1 MILSGG
7 LFRPTM
13 TTNKLG
19 FDIPYFRIVFT
30 YIIMSSHLFNSYG
43 IKSGWYIGVE
53 FFFLVSGYFLATEIE
68 KGKFESPYSYTKYRI
83 TKFLP
88 HYVFSFT
95 IALIF
100 RFFISGVA
108 TIKSSIVGY
117 FFELLFLDMAG
128 LNLEDMLN
136 IPTWYLSVLII
147 AGFFLFAL
155 LLKDKI
161 FYLNLFAPACILMIF
176 SYLWR
181 NQGMLQVPALGGYN
195 RFLSKCCFIKRSWR
209 TLHWYTYFLLA

>member
-7 LFRPTM
+7 LFRTTM
-13 TTNKLG
+13 TTSKLG

-30 YIIMSSHLFNSYG
+30 YIIMSFHLFNSYG

-53 FFFLVSGYFLATEIE
+53 FFFLVSGYFLAAEIE
-68 KGKFESPYSYTKYRI
+68 KGRFESPYSYTEYKI
-83 TKFLP
+83 KKFLP
-88 HYVFSFT
+88 HYIFSFT

-100 RFFISGVA
+100 KFFVSGIG
-108 TIKSSIVGY
+108 TINSIVGY
-117 FFELLFLDMAG
+117 LFELLFLDMAG

-136 IPTWYLSVLII
+136 VPTWYLSVLII

-155 LLKDKI
+155 LLKNKI

-181 NQGMLQVPALGGYN
+181 YQGMLQVPALGGVQQV
-195 RFLSKCCFIKRSWR
+195 SI
-209 TLHWYTYFLLA
+209 